1 MAQDP
6 QRAPSASLIKLERP
20 EKLQTVLEQDKQ
32 DDCLSCRLVGKA
44 SFGLSFFQQLTLLLG
59 ASAFI
64 GLGGYSY
71 FSGKYQLQQQEAR
84 ILRSGSR
91 FGMRSR
97 HAGITSIALAFVGM
111 GLWRL
116 VN

>member
-1 MAQDP
+1 MTAFLAGSSVRRTSEP
-6 QRAPSASLIKLERP
+6 LFCKFL
-20 EKLQTVLEQDKQ
+20 TV
-32 DDCLSCRLVGKA
+32 R
-44 SFGLSFFQQLTLLLG
+44 LG

-71 FSGKYQLQQQEAR
+71 FSGKFQLQQQEAK
-84 ILRSGSR
+84 ILKSGTR

-97 HAGITSIALAFVGM
+97 HAGITGISLALLGM